1 MKVFVFDLLPYGE
14 NLDHL
19 KVDGKLPAPLGKS
32 TFKPSVQMRTYEE
45 HLAAW
50 AAMER
55 AGFDG
60 VGFNEHHGTPYGT
73 MNSPNLLA
81 ASIAQR
87 TKRMKICIYGNLL
100 PIHEPLRLAEEIAM
114 LDCLSNGR
122 LIAGVARGAPRE
134 YRIYNIAMAQSRAR
148 FDECFE
154 VMHKA
159 WTQESFSYE
168 GKFFSYKDVA
178 IWPRPVQQPHPPIW
192 VPVTGSKESIEW
204 AAKWNVPIT
213 PGSSV
218 QGGEARGDARRDI
231 IRYYAE
237 CQAKFG
243 RRVTP
248 DHFVMPADC
257 YIADSKEQAIKEY
270 APYVQYWY
278 NTLYHFD
285 HVTRENIEKGYYSAQ
300 STEYMRDRSKSAVA
314 NDTAFAGD
322 MTPERIAQQA
332 QNAGW
337 GTVDEIVE
345 RVIAAAEHCGAST
358 VIISCNRGAMPQQMF
373 LNQIRRLGA
382 EVLPRLRAHVVT
394 QVKLAEGIAD

>member
-1 MKVFVFDLLPYGE
+1 MKVFIFDLLPYRA

-19 KVDGKLPAPLGKS
+19 KVDGELPRPLGKKYFS
-32 TFKPSVQMRTYEE
+32 PAEQVATYEE

-50 AAMER
+50 EEMER
-55 AGFDG
+55 VGFDG
-60 VGFNEHHGTPYGT
+60 IVMNEHHGTPYGT

-237 CQAKFG
+237 CQAKHG
-243 RRVTP
+243 RKVTP
-248 DHFVMPADC
+248 DMISIQMCC
-257 YIADSKEQAIKEY
+257 YVADSKEKALEECG
-270 APYVQYWY
+270 PYFQYLH
-278 NTLYHFD
+278 NTLVGIDQPQFGALTNPGYSTGGFRNMARPPQDAKGWRGPIFGGITKEQLAERADELPWGSPDEVAD
-285 HVTRENIEKGYYSAQ
+285 HIIRQAEETGAG
-300 STEYMRDRSKSAVA
+300 
-314 NDTAFAGD
+314 TALLL
-322 MTPERIAQQA
+322 
-332 QNAGW
+332 
-337 GTVDEIVE
+337 
-345 RVIAAAEHCGAST
+345 
-358 VIISCNRGAMPQQMF
+358 CNPGAMPQEMF
-373 LNQIRRLGA
+373 LNQIKRIGE
-382 EVLPRLRAHVVT
+382 EVLPRLHAHRMMRVPP
-394 QVKLAEGIAD
+394 AEGIAR